1 MYKYTNAK
9 TGIVYLYNTIERT
22 ALSYYTDEI
31 DGDWI
36 LDEYG
41 IRDWAESLP
50 TRSISMASL
59 ANYTI
64 IGL

>member
-1 MYKYTNAK
+1 MYKYTNTK
-9 TGIVYLYNTIERT
+9 TGIVYLYNPTERI

-31 DGDWI
+31 DEDWI
-36 LDEYG
+36 LDDYG
-41 IRDWAESLP
+41 IRDWAESVP